1 MNSKIA
7 QTILLSLIT
16 LVFVSSVSAGDW
28 KRWRFQA
35 RSDIKTDGTP
45 NPTKS
50 VDFWVNSDGGKSRF
64 TIYKPNVNGLRVY
77 ITIDGVS
84 WDAFRQYTLF
94 AATAVKSID
103 NYDGTKT
110 PFGFLDMTDGTLAG
124 GGNITIKAGMS
135 GMFTKNY
142 YHQPTISVRVI
153 GQPGV
158 TVGTAPNVTVENVGG
173 VINVVKVDY
182 PRPPVTITPGVTNF
196 AKVGKVTVTQKGTG
210 GQSLINAVNVRGG
223 ELGNCDADA
232 GLNQLIVKGRRYKKI
247 SIVGGYITGTC
258 KTDGKIKKIYASNGL
273 NGKVTAGE
281 DFSPNGIRKV
291 LAIRGGDGA
300 IITAGGTQATTSPM
314 GVIGKIYINLKKY
327 GANTKLNNCKF
338 YSQQLPKVQLNKK
351 HAVIADV
358 TACDVI
364 TFNGTTPIDATYP
377 NLK

>member
-7 QTILLSLIT
+7 RTILLSLIAFI
-16 LVFVSSVSAGDW
+16 LVSSVSASW
-28 KRWRFQA
+28 KYYPFQA

-45 NPTKS
+45 NPTTP

-64 TIYKPNVNGLRVY
+64 TIYKPNVSGLRVY

-103 NYDGTKT
+103 NPDGTKT
-110 PFGFLDMTDGTLAG
+110 PFGFLNMTDGTLAG

-135 GMFTKNY
+135 GMFTKLY

-153 GQPGV
+153 GQPGQS
-158 TVGTAPNVTVENVGG
+158 VGSHPKVTVENEGG

-182 PRPPVTITPGVTNF
+182 PRPAVTITPGVTNF
-196 AKVGKVTVTQKGTG
+196 PNVGEVVVTHKGTG

-223 ELGNCDADA
+223 KLGNCSAPE

-247 SIVGGYITGTC
+247 SIAGGSLTGTC
-258 KTDGKIKKIYASNGL
+258 KTDGKINKVYASNGL
-273 NGKVTAGE
+273 NGKITAGE
-281 DFSPNGIRKV
+281 DLSPNGIRKV
-291 LAIRGGDGA
+291 LAIRGGSKA
-300 IITAGGTQATTSPM
+300 EIAAGDKTTPI
-314 GVIGKIYINLKKY
+314 GLIGKIYINLKKY
-327 GANTKLNNCKF
+327 GVNTKLDSCKF
-338 YSQQLPKVQLNKK
+338 YSYLLPKVQLNKK
-351 HAVIADV
+351 HAVIANV
-358 TACDVI
+358 TGCSV
-364 TFNGTTPIDATYP
+364 TTPNGTTNIDAAYP